1 MYRDKGRRP
10 AKEYGSFR
18 AMVWVVGSTPP
29 PTSGYPG
36 AFGVIKPSRPVT
48 VCAAESSAYLTHA
61 VPQKRHISGTF
72 ETVVGPPPLGQ
83 ATTGGGCKI
92 KIWLL
97 YVVLLMQSGLV
108 SIWSRYTRHTLSMGT
123 PYLPPHHLTLIRGVS
138 CLTYQKLK
146 SLSRPFICSNSGH
159 SLSDKSRH
167 YLLFWLF
174 NKEQAQ

>member
-1 MYRDKGRRP
+1 MEASERWSGW
-10 AKEYGSFR
+10 
-18 AMVWVVGSTPP
+18 WVVPLPPSPPP

-48 VCAAESSAYLTHA
+48 VCAAESSAYPTHA

-72 ETVVGPPPLGQ
+72 ETVVAPPPLGQ

-108 SIWSRYTRHTLSMGT
+108 SIQLYSAYYKYGSSILATTH
-123 PYLPPHHLTLIRGVS
+123 PTLIRGVS

-159 SLSDKSRH
+159 SLSDKRRH

-174 NKEQAQ
+174 NKELAQ

>member
-1 MYRDKGRRP
+1 MLIRIDIVILSQFLARVLRGWGVYQSKLPNNMEVSEQG
-10 AKEYGSFR
+10 G
-18 AMVWVVGSTPP
+18 
-29 PTSGYPG
+29 G
-36 AFGVIKPSRPVT
+36 AVIKPSRPVT
-48 VCAAESSAYLTHA
+48 VCAAESSAYPTHA

-108 SIWSRYTRHTLSMGT
+108 SIQLYSTYYKYGSTILATTH
-123 PYLPPHHLTLIRGVS
+123 PRGVS

-159 SLSDKSRH
+159 SLSDKRRH

-174 NKEQAQ
+174 NK